1 MHLDQKTEGLFQ
13 REKETGTNQGL
24 KVIAFAENY
33 TKKLLR
39 GVRRI
44 SDGIKKTIQMN
55 KEENYYYLQGKET

>member
-24 KVIAFAENY
+24 KVIDFEENY
-33 TKKLLR
+33 TKKFLK

-44 SDGIKKTIQMN
+44 SDGYK
-55 KEENYYYLQGKET
+55 ENYSNE